1 MAKPG
6 RATTSKLH
14 YNWFNSRDPQIFR
27 SACSLH
33 IRCGFSWQIHF
44 TKTIF
49 RFIAKPGCSTM
60 SKLLHKWVLW
70 SNFDVLLHPGFAIN
84 QKMILVKCILR
95 QKNYLML
102 RLQADLW
109 LWPKIWGA
117 LTYIYLYYNATDV
130 TLPTLR
136 YRCLSK
142 SWSYCLMN
150 QNISTLQ

>member
-1 MAKPG
+1 MIQICFYFESNSIGSLWK
-6 RATTSKLH
+6 SK
-14 YNWFNSRDPQIFR
+14 YEIPIRDPKNFR
-27 SACSLH
+27 SACSRH
-33 IRCGFSWQIHF
+33 ISCGFTWQIHF
-44 TKTIF
+44 SKTIF

-70 SNFDVLLHPGFAIN
+70 SNFDVLLHPGFTIN

-117 LTYIYLYYNATDV
+117 LVY
-130 TLPTLR
+130 TLIWLFCEIFKGR
-136 YRCLSK
+136 
-142 SWSYCLMN
+142 
-150 QNISTLQ
+150 LQKAKNKRKRS